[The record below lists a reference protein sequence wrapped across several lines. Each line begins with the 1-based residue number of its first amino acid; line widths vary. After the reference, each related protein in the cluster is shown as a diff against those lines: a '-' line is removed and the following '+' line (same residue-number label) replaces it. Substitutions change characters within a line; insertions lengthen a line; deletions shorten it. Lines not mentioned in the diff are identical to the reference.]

1 MTSLLASALVEDPYG
16 CALLR
21 QVIATPEAGRSIR
34 EGAQAVS
41 RPGEQHPLTTI
52 LVAGAFGYV
61 LVYLIHGS
69 GSRWGREDAPDYA
82 RTRDYDQRSVRVPIP
97 RSG

>member
-1 MTSLLASALVEDPYG
+1 MTSLFASALVEDPYG

-21 QVIATPEAGRSIR
+21 QVIATPEVRRSIF

-41 RPGEQHPLTTI
+41 RPGEQHPLTAI

-61 LVYLIHGS
+61 LAYMLHGS
-69 GSRWGREDAPDYA
+69 GPAAHQGHHIAPLRLGRSHTD
-82 RTRDYDQRSVRVPIP
+82 RV
-97 RSG
+97 